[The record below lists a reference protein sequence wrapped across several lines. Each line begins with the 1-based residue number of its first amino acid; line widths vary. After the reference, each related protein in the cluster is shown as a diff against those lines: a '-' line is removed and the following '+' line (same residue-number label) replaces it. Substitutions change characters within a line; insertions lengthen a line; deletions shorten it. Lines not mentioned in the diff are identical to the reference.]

1 MRSLINAR
9 ENDEYYE
16 CTREKANT
24 IRDKDRVTRN
34 AEKGD
39 DKRIKKTTGMQI
51 ARVRSEKNDFAG
63 KKPTLS
69 SVRCFPWEFRRRG
82 EGRNLSC
89 SSGVCNSLGEKR
101 KKEGLLAVRPRDK
114 SRFLLERFV
123 RNERAW
129 LAHSARQR
137 ERRKNCRR

>member
-1 MRSLINAR
+1 MRKGHKTFFAMKSVTQTTRVKILRSLINAR

-24 IRDKDRVTRN
+24 IRDKDRATRN
-34 AEKGD
+34 AGKGD
-39 DKRIKKTTGMQI
+39 DKRKKKTTGMQI

-89 SSGVCNSLGEKR
+89 SSGVCNSLGEKG
-101 KKEGLLAVRPRDK
+101 KKRRPPRG
-114 SRFLLERFV
+114 E
-123 RNERAW
+123 A
-129 LAHSARQR
+129 AG
-137 ERRKNCRR
+137 